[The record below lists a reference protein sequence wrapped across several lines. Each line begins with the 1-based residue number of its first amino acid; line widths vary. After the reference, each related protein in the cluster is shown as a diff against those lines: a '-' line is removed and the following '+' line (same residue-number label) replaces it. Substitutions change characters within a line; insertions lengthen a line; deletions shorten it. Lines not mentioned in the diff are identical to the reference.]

1 LSIPKEIIMSE
12 RTSEEIIELAR
23 REVAARKVLVVEE
36 RAARETPWR
45 YAFLGLAGVLLLGL
59 LAWPG
64 APLEWKMFAVV
75 HGVCAQAH
83 TVDMAGLRL
92 PLCARNTGI
101 YSGFLISIVYLLALG
116 RARAAKLPP
125 WPILGVLLGFVVIM
139 GVDGVNSTLV
149 DMFLP
154 HLYTPQNELR
164 TLTGIGMGVAMA
176 VLIFLILNVSLR
188 RSPDTEQRI
197 IGSWLELGGVLLI
210 NVLVLA
216 AMYGNV
222 SFMFWPIAISAWLG
236 ITGVLYSV
244 NVLLTALFMG
254 YEGKVTRVA
263 QLARPATVALI
274 FTLAELG
281 ALSAARFWLEAQGL
295 MITG

>member
-1 LSIPKEIIMSE
+1 MTEHS
-12 RTSEEIIELAR
+12 SEEILEMAR
-23 REVAARKVLVVEE
+23 GEIAARKRRGAEE
-36 RAARETPWR
+36 RGLRELPWR
-45 YAFLGLAGVLLLGL
+45 YAFIGLAVTLLLGL

-101 YSGFLISIVYLLALG
+101 YSGFLVSTIYLLALG

-125 WPILGVLLGFVVIM
+125 WPILITLLAFVAIM
-139 GVDGVNSTLV
+139 AVDGFNSMLV
-149 DMFLP
+149 DMFMP

-164 TLTGIGMGVAMA
+164 TLTGIGMGVAIA
-176 VLIFLILNVSLR
+176 VLMFLILNLSLR
-188 RSPDTEQRI
+188 SNPDTHQRV
-197 IGSWLELGGVLLI
+197 IGGWIELGGALLV
-210 NVLVLA
+210 NLLVLA

-222 SFMFWPIAISAWLG
+222 ALMFWPIAFTAWLG
-236 ITGVLYSV
+236 ITGVLYAI

-254 YEGKVTRVA
+254 YEGKVARVA
-263 QLARPATVALI
+263 QLAKPATIALI
-274 FTLAELG
+274 FTLVELG
-281 ALSAARFWLEAQGL
+281 ALSAARFWLEAQG
-295 MITG
+295 MIISG

>member
-1 LSIPKEIIMSE
+1 MTE
-12 RTSEEIIELAR
+12 RSSEEILEMAR
-23 REVAARKVLVVEE
+23 GEIAARKLRVSQE
-36 RAARETPWR
+36 RGLRDLPWR
-45 YAFLGLAGVLLLGL
+45 YAFIGLAATLLLGM

-101 YSGFLISIVYLLALG
+101 YSGFLVSALYLLALG

-125 WPILGVLLGFVVIM
+125 WPILITLLLFVAIM
-139 GVDGVNSTLV
+139 AVDGFNSMLV
-149 DMFLP
+149 DMFMP
-154 HLYTPQNELR
+154 HLYTPVNELR

-176 VLIFLILNVSLR
+176 VLLFLILNLSLR
-188 RSPDTEQRI
+188 AHPNTEQRV
-197 IGSWLELGGVLLI
+197 IGTWPELGGALLI
-210 NVLVLA
+210 NLLVLA

-222 SFMFWPIAISAWLG
+222 GLMFWPIAISAWLG
-236 ITGVLYSV
+236 ITGVLYLI

-254 YEGKVTRVA
+254 YEGKVVRVA
-263 QLARPATVALI
+263 QLARPATIALV
-274 FTLAELG
+274 FTLGELA
-281 ALSAARFWLEAQGL
+281 ALSAARFWLEAQG
-295 MITG
+295 MIING

>member
-1 LSIPKEIIMSE
+1 MTEHS
-12 RTSEEIIELAR
+12 SEEILEMAR
-23 REVAARKVLVVEE
+23 GEIAARKLRV
-36 RAARETPWR
+36 AQARGLRELPWR
-45 YAFLGLAGVLLLGL
+45 YAFIGLAATLLLAM

-101 YSGFLISIVYLLALG
+101 YSGFLVSALYLLALG

-125 WPILGVLLGFVVIM
+125 WPILITLLLFVAIM
-139 GVDGVNSTLV
+139 AVDGFNSMLV
-149 DMFLP
+149 DMFMP

-176 VLIFLILNVSLR
+176 VLLFLILNLSLR
-188 RSPDTEQRI
+188 AHPDTEQRV
-197 IGSWLELGGVLLI
+197 IGTWLELGGALLI
-210 NVLVLA
+210 NLLVLA

-222 SFMFWPIAISAWLG
+222 GLMFWPIAISAWLG
-236 ITGVLYSV
+236 ITGVLYLI

-254 YEGKVTRVA
+254 YEGKVVRVA
-263 QLARPATVALI
+263 QLARPATIALV
-274 FTLAELG
+274 FTLGELA
-281 ALSAARFWLEAQGL
+281 ALSTARFWLEAQG
-295 MITG
+295 MIING

>member
-1 LSIPKEIIMSE
+1 MTEHS
-12 RTSEEIIELAR
+12 SEEILEMAR
-23 REVAARKVLVVEE
+23 GEIAARKLRV
-36 RAARETPWR
+36 AQARGLRELPWR
-45 YAFLGLAGVLLLGL
+45 YAFIGLAATLLLAL

-101 YSGFLISIVYLLALG
+101 YSGFLVSALYLLALG

-125 WPILGVLLGFVVIM
+125 WPILITLLLFVAIM
-139 GVDGVNSTLV
+139 AVDGFNSMLV
-149 DMFLP
+149 DMFMP

-176 VLIFLILNVSLR
+176 VLLFLILNLSLR
-188 RSPDTEQRI
+188 AQPDTEQRV
-197 IGSWLELGGVLLI
+197 IGTWLELGGALLI
-210 NVLVLA
+210 NLLVLA

-222 SFMFWPIAISAWLG
+222 GLMFWPIAISAWLG
-236 ITGVLYSV
+236 ITGVLYLI

-254 YEGKVTRVA
+254 YEGKVVRVA
-263 QLARPATVALI
+263 QLARPATIALV
-274 FTLAELG
+274 FTLGELA
-281 ALSAARFWLEAQGL
+281 ALSTARFWLEAQG
-295 MITG
+295 MIING

>member
-1 LSIPKEIIMSE
+1 MSE
-12 RTSEEIIELAR
+12 RSSEEILEMAR
-23 REVAARKVLVVEE
+23 REVAGRKVQVIEE
-36 RAARETPWR
+36 RSVREIPWR
-45 YAFLGLAGVLLLGL
+45 YAFLGLTGTLLLGL

-64 APLEWKMFAVV
+64 APLQWKMYAVV

-101 YSGFLISIVYLLALG
+101 YSGFLVTIVYLLALG
-116 RARAAKLPP
+116 RRRAAKLPP
-125 WPILGVLLGFVVIM
+125 WPILITLLLFVAIM
-139 GVDGVNSTLV
+139 AVDGLNSMFV

-154 HLYTPQNELR
+154 HLYTPQNALR
-164 TLTGIGMGVAMA
+164 TLTGLGAGTAMG
-176 VLIFLILNVSLR
+176 VLIFLILNISLR
-188 RSPDTEQRI
+188 RDPDTEQRI
-197 IGSWLELGGVLLI
+197 IGNWLELGGVLLV
-210 NVLVLA
+210 NFLLLT

-222 SFMFWPIAISAWLG
+222 GIMFWPIAISAWLG

-254 YEGKVTRVA
+254 YEGRVTRAV
-263 QLARPATVALI
+263 QLARPATLALV
-274 FTLAELG
+274 FTLIELG

-295 MITG
+295 IITAQM

>member
-1 LSIPKEIIMSE
+1 MSE
-12 RTSEEIIELAR
+12 RSSEEILEMAR
-23 REVAARKVLVVEE
+23 REVAGRKVQAIEE
-36 RAARETPWR
+36 RSARETPWR
-45 YAFLGLAGVLLLGL
+45 YAFLGLAGTLLVGL

-64 APLEWKMFAVV
+64 APLQWKMFAVV

-101 YSGFLISIVYLLALG
+101 YSGFLVTILYLLALG
-116 RARAAKLPP
+116 RRRAAKLPP
-125 WPILGVLLGFVVIM
+125 WPILITLLLFVAIM
-139 GVDGVNSTLV
+139 GVDGVNSMLV

-164 TLTGIGMGVAMA
+164 TLTGLGAGVAMA
-176 VLIFLILNVSLR
+176 VLIFLILNISLR
-188 RSPDTEQRI
+188 RDPDTEQRI
-197 IGSWLELGGVLLI
+197 IGSWVELAGVLLI
-210 NVLVLA
+210 NFLLLA

-222 SFMFWPIAISAWLG
+222 AIMFWPIAITAWLG

-254 YEGKVTRVA
+254 YEGKVTRA
-263 QLARPATVALI
+263 IQLARPATLALV
-274 FTLAELG
+274 FTLVELG

-295 MITG
+295 IITG